1 LDSPV
6 RHTSMSIG
14 WISRVSALFAA
25 IYLPSVLAFQPSA
38 DYGQYKT
45 DNLYNCSG
53 ASSTSALTA
62 TNSADTLPEIQP
74 LSSQGWEQWEFFA
87 HGTFPMILRWSQG
100 DQSQAD
106 ATPAGGKIEI
116 AILDVN
122 GTNVLTT
129 VTGPLTYTDGDVK
142 QVFIGNNTFKWDS
155 DSLWYNLTLSAD
167 GYTLVLNTYSALLDT
182 FHPGVDYYNGLLSSH
197 EGPALYGSAPVTR
210 GQCSGY
216 LATPDKQN
224 ITLDG
229 LMLLKHTFSEQALLS
244 YVTKL
249 SSAVIWGYSTQYYD
263 SHLFYQVEQADGTVH
278 EAAYLSRAIA
288 GSPVK
293 SNFPSTWAMYAVT
306 DDPLYTLV
314 IDPVGGTIVATLAG
328 CSVTNNTSYLFSVS
342 VGSAI
347 AEFTDLGG
355 GKTTY
360 YNFTQGFTLAPYNGS
375 LVNGTIAGMYQVYEA
390 PSQSD
395 S

>member
-1 LDSPV
+1 
-6 RHTSMSIG
+6 MSVG
-14 WISRVSALFAA
+14 WISRASTLFIA
-25 IYLPSVLAFQPSA
+25 IYLPSVLAFQPST

-53 ASSTSALTA
+53 TSSTSAVTA

-74 LSSQGWEQWEFFA
+74 LSSQGWEHWDFFT
-87 HGTFPMILRWSQG
+87 HGTFPIILRWSQG

-106 ATPAGGKIEI
+106 ATPASGKIEI
-116 AILDVN
+116 AIPDVN

-142 QVFIGNNTFKWDS
+142 QVSIGSNTFKWDS
-155 DSLWYNLTLSAD
+155 DSLWYNLTIVAD
-167 GYTLVLNTYSALLDT
+167 GYTLVLNTYSAILDT
-182 FHPGVDYYNGLLSSH
+182 FHPDVDHYNGLLSSH
-197 EGPALYGSAPVTR
+197 EGPAVYGSVPVTR
-210 GQCSGY
+210 GQSAGY
-216 LATPDKQN
+216 LATPGQQN

-229 LMLLKHTFSEQALLS
+229 LTLLKHTFSEQALPS

-249 SSAVIWGYSTQYYD
+249 SSAIIWGYSTQYYD
-263 SHLFYQVEQADGTVH
+263 SHLFYQVQQADGTAH

-288 GSPVK
+288 GSPIK
-293 SNFPSTWAMYAVT
+293 SNFPSTWGIYAVT

-314 IDPVGGTIVATLAG
+314 IDPIGGTIVATLAG
-328 CSVTNNTSYLFSVS
+328 CSATNDNTYLFSVS
-342 VGSAI
+342 LGNVL

-360 YNFTQGFTLAPYNGS
+360 YNFTQGFTLAPYNGT
-375 LVNGTIAGMYQVYEA
+375 LVNGTIAGMYEVYEA
-390 PSQSD
+390 PAQSD

>member
-1 LDSPV
+1 
-6 RHTSMSIG
+6 MSVG
-14 WISRVSALFAA
+14 WISRASTFFVA
-25 IYLPSVLAFQPSA
+25 IYLPSVLAFQPST

-53 ASSTSALTA
+53 TSSMSAVTV

-74 LSSQGWEQWEFFA
+74 LSSQGWEQWDFFT
-87 HGTFPMILRWSQG
+87 HGTFPIILRWSQG

-106 ATPAGGKIEI
+106 ATPASGKIEI
-116 AILDVN
+116 AIPDVN

-142 QVFIGNNTFKWDS
+142 QVSIGSNTFKWDS
-155 DSLWYNLTLSAD
+155 DSLWYNLTVVAD
-167 GYTLVLNTYSALLDT
+167 GYTLVLNTYSAILDT
-182 FHPGVDYYNGLLSSH
+182 FHPDVDHYNGLLSSH
-197 EGPALYGSAPVTR
+197 EGPALYGSVPVTR
-210 GQCSGY
+210 GQSAGY
-216 LATPDKQN
+216 LATPDQQN

-229 LMLLKHTFSEQALLS
+229 LTLLKHTFSEQALPS

-263 SHLFYQVEQADGTVH
+263 SHLFYQVQQADGTAH

-288 GSPVK
+288 GSPIR
-293 SNFPSTWAMYAVT
+293 SNFPSTWGIYAVT

-314 IDPVGGTIVATLAG
+314 IDPIGGTIVVTLAG
-328 CSVTNNTSYLFSVS
+328 CSATNNTSYLFSASFGNV
-342 VGSAI
+342 I

-360 YNFTQGFTLAPYNGS
+360 YNFTQGFTLAPYNGT

-390 PSQSD
+390 PAQSD